1 MSLAVI
7 NATEATTIV
16 DDSSLGARKQILKRK
31 VVAIGKLAN
40 CQRILR
46 DNSDLVKQLKS
57 LSNGKMPVGVLSKGE
72 EGIKE
77 AIVAFSSDDFTKL
90 KEQKDQIAYQQSAT
104 PNYKVA
110 REGHV

>member
-7 NATEATTIV
+7 NACSTETPI

-46 DNSDLVKQLKS
+46 DNSDLVKQLKA

-77 AIVAFSSDDFTKL
+77 GT
-90 KEQKDQIAYQQSAT
+90 
-104 PNYKVA
+104 
-110 REGHV
+110 